1 MSANVIPQVT
11 LQEYLEGELK
21 AEYKSEYYKGQIY
34 AMAGGSTTHGQIAAN
49 VIAALVQGLRGTP
62 CSTYTS
68 DVRLRASFEGLYTYP
83 DVMVV
88 CGQVRYADDKSHT
101 ITNPTVIIEV
111 LSPSTEAHDRG
122 FKFAQYRKIDSLQEY
137 VLVSQSERRVE
148 KFHRRGEQWVL
159 SECVGIEAVCE
170 LESVNCRIQLAEI
183 YDKVAF
189 ESA

>member
-1 MSANVIPQVT
+1 MSANVIPHVT
-11 LQEYLEGELK
+11 PEEYLEGELK

-34 AMAGGSTTHGQIAAN
+34 AMAGASLTHVTIVSNFTAELRQA
-49 VIAALVQGLRGTP
+49 LRGGT
-62 CSTYTS
+62 CVAVSS
-68 DVRLRASFEGLYTYP
+68 DLRLRVSFAGLYTYP
-83 DVMVV
+83 DVIVI

-122 FKFAQYRKIDSLQEY
+122 FKFAQYRKIDSLHEY
-137 VLVSQSERRVE
+137 VLVSQSEPRVE

>member
-1 MSANVIPQVT
+1 MSANVIPHVT
-11 LQEYLEGELK
+11 PEEYLEGELK

-122 FKFAQYRKIDSLQEY
+122 FKFAQYRKIDSLHEY
-137 VLVSQSERRVE
+137 VLVSQSEPRVE